1 MNHENRVYKPII
13 RNRVSEAVSITEVTE
28 HVKKLLAS
36 SGKIIGIGSS
46 RASVESNYALQK
58 ITGEENFF
66 KGTTNTETDLLN
78 YVLQLMHS
86 GNFDL
91 PSQKQIEQADA
102 IIIIGE
108 DLTNS
113 APMLALAVRQA
124 LYKTAVQRDVRSTI
138 PVWHDAAVKN
148 LVQEDKGYL
157 CVLNTYK
164 EELSELADEKYYA
177 SPKAITA
184 MVKKIIALLKGES
197 IQTR

>member
-1 MNHENRVYKPII
+1 MKIVFTNLLI

-36 SGKIIGIGSS
+36 SDKIIGIGSS

-66 KGTTNTETDLLN
+66 KGITDIETNLLD

-102 IIIIGE
+102 IIIVGE

-138 PVWHDAAVKN
+138 PGMAR
-148 LVQEDKGYL
+148 
-157 CVLNTYK
+157 CCR
-164 EELSELADEKYYA
+164 
-177 SPKAITA
+177 
-184 MVKKIIALLKGES
+184 KKSCTG
-197 IQTR
+197 R